1 MVPDDGRLFRTNPVC
16 AAFIEIGSQDH
27 RYIAPWKTGAGPEK
41 RNWQSKRLQRRNDD
55 YAMKWI
61 VFGLPTVAQPRNI
74 PLIPV
79 FRKDVDRGTVL

>member
-1 MVPDDGRLFRTNPVC
+1 MTDGCSERTQYARINRNRITGPQV
-16 AAFIEIGSQDH
+16 H
-27 RYIAPWKTGAGPEK
+27 RALTGPEK
-41 RNWQSKRLQRRNDD
+41 RNWQSKRLQRRNDY

-61 VFGLPTVAQPRNI
+61 VFGLPTVAQFRNI